1 MIEKVTYIA
10 RYEPWKACL
19 FFFSTHVRFTQ
30 AYPKVSLK
38 TKVLAFIPRSLKNG
52 HFTQVGRPIGQKP
65 LTMSYRDFDHPP
77 RLSMITLDVYLMT
90 ILGIL
95 CVDI

>member
-1 MIEKVTYIA
+1 MESLPLLLLHSRMIYTGFQKS
-10 RYEPWKACL
+10 L
-19 FFFSTHVRFTQ
+19 
-30 AYPKVSLK
+30 LK

-52 HFTQVGRPIGQKP
+52 HFTLVGRPIGQNP

-77 RLSMITLDVYLMT
+77 RLSIITQDVYKMT
-90 ILGIL
+90 ILGLL

>member
-1 MIEKVTYIA
+1 MHVASHGKLASSSSPLTYDLH
-10 RYEPWKACL
+10 RLQKSL
-19 FFFSTHVRFTQ
+19 
-30 AYPKVSLK
+30 LK

-52 HFTQVGRPIGQKP
+52 HFTLVGRPIGQNP
-65 LTMSYRDFDHPP
+65 LTMSYTDFDHPP
-77 RLSMITLDVYLMT
+77 RLSIITQDVYKMT